1 MAEYDL
7 VIVGGGPAGLTAGL
21 YAARANMKAILFD
34 AKGFGGE
41 ILNTDL
47 IEDYPGFPSI
57 TGRELAEKMA
67 EHATKFGLRMEIRGV
82 TRISTDG
89 DEKRIELADGT
100 TTSALAVI
108 LAAGGEPVKLGVPG
122 EVQYHGRGVSYCAV
136 CDGAF
141 FKGADLAVVG
151 GGDSAFQE
159 ALFLTRFARKLYLVH
174 RRSEYRAQ
182 AVLRDR
188 LLAMEMVE
196 TVTPATV
203 RRIGGNG
210 DVKWIEV
217 ERAGKVEQLPVE
229 GVFIFVGFRP
239 LGRELFAEHIEH
251 DKDGYLITDQSLRT
265 SIPGVYAAGDCR
277 AQLARQITTAVGD
290 ATTALLAAERYIE
303 DLRHA
308 RKAFPQ
314 APVEMVVASAAKM
327 AMLHFEPG
335 ETILREGDIPD
346 RLYLISSGQV
356 SVSQKSDGGEK
367 LVNELGP
374 GDFFGELGLLTGTRR
389 NATVRAKTSVEV
401 LALEQDAFAALVRS
415 SQATADQLMKVAQG
429 RMQP

>member
-1 MAEYDL
+1 MAEHDL

-47 IEDYPGFPSI
+47 IEDYPGFASI

-82 TRISTDG
+82 SRIRSEG
-89 DEKRIELADGT
+89 DEKVIELTDGT
-100 TTSALAVI
+100 TTTALAVI
-108 LAAGGEPVKLGVPG
+108 VTAGGEPVKLGVPG
-122 EVQYHGRGVSYCAV
+122 EIEYHGRGVSYCAV

-174 RRSEYRAQ
+174 RRTEYRAQ
-182 AVLRDR
+182 AILQDR
-188 LLAMEMVE
+188 LLGMDMVE

-203 RRIGGNG
+203 RRIGGDG

-217 ERAGKVEQLPVE
+217 ERAGKVEQVPVE
-229 GVFIFVGFRP
+229 GVFIFVGFKP
-239 LGRELFAEHIEH
+239 LGRELFVEHIAH
-251 DKDGYLITDQSLRT
+251 DKDGYLITDQNMRT
-265 SIPGVYAAGDCR
+265 SIAGVYAAGDCR

-290 ATTALLAAERYIE
+290 ATTALLHAERYIE
-303 DLRHA
+303 ELKHA
-308 RKAFPQ
+308 RAARRD
-314 APVEMVVASAAKM
+314 APGEAASAPPTTTKA
-327 AMLHFEPG
+327 
-335 ETILREGDIPD
+335 
-346 RLYLISSGQV
+346 S
-356 SVSQKSDGGEK
+356 
-367 LVNELGP
+367 
-374 GDFFGELGLLTGTRR
+374 
-389 NATVRAKTSVEV
+389 
-401 LALEQDAFAALVRS
+401 
-415 SQATADQLMKVAQG
+415 ADP
-429 RMQP
+429 R